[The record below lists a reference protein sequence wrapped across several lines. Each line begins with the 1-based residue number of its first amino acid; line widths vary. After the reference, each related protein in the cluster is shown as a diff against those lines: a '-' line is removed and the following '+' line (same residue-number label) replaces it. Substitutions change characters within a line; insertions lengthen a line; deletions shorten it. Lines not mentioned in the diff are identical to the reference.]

1 MLLTHVKGQIRSPLL
16 IVATSFV
23 ATACGGPASSTTP
36 PPSTPTGDRAEAI
49 IGPAGGTL
57 VTPSGAAGVQIPPGA
72 FNQQVTVTI
81 TRLAAPTTL
90 GNGPLPTAL
99 KQYPPFYE
107 FATSPAIPKFGDSVR
122 VGVCQVTDP
131 SSALYAP
138 EEAHGRLRLAHSVG
152 SAIEILDR
160 VAANDFLRCTSVVAG
175 ISAQRES
182 GLRGFISSGFRRV
195 MGSLGPQV
203 AYAAHGGLGGK
214 VKSFS
219 PFGAV
224 DPGDSPA
231 GGIVALD
238 LGMLSGALTCEAVWI
253 NESSDVIGNCDTGTG
268 AQPFLRTGGVMT
280 ALPVPTGG
288 YQGWVVVAMNKFKDV
303 VGWARN
309 LRGDSTRVFLLKNGS
324 NEPVQLPPFPGKANN
339 FPIGINDAGT
349 VAGYSTDP
357 SDPPSE
363 GARAWIWKGG
373 GVSPFEPPG
382 SVYSVAQG
390 INNVDQVTGYGVTAS
405 ERGAWLSTNGSFLFI
420 PNPSSEAVAATALN
434 DLGKVAVEISGTGY
448 GRAGTWSDGVLTD
461 LGSFGNYEITF
472 PESLNDAG
480 QLVGAAYNATSA
492 SDARAFVWSGGKF
505 TELRSASGPDF
516 PQSWAYSINGKG
528 QIVGSSAATP
538 THNFGNP
545 RHPTLWTLPPG

>member
-1 MLLTHVKGQIRSPLL
+1 MLLLCGKRGIRRPLF
-16 IVATSFV
+16 IVATAFV
-23 ATACGGPASSTTP
+23 SAACGGPGTTTTAPSSTP
-36 PPSTPTGDRAEAI
+36 EGDKAEAV

-57 VTPSGAAGVQIPPGA
+57 VTPSGAAGVQVPPGA

-81 TRLAAPTTL
+81 TRLSAPSTL
-90 GNGPLPTAL
+90 GNGPLPTTL

-107 FATSPAIPKFGDSVR
+107 FATSPAIAQFADSVR

-131 SSALYAP
+131 GSPLYAP
-138 EEAHGRLRLAHSVG
+138 EEAHSRLQLAHTVG
-152 SAIEILDR
+152 SAIEVLDR

-175 ISAQRES
+175 LSASRQS

-195 MGSLGPQV
+195 LESLGPRP

-224 DPGDSPA
+224 DPGQSPP
-231 GGIVALD
+231 GGIVAVD
-238 LGMLSGALTCEAVWI
+238 LGMLPGAFTCEAVWI
-253 NESSDVIGNCDTGTG
+253 NESSDVVGNCANGTGTQ
-268 AQPFLRTGGVMT
+268 AFLRTDGVMT

-309 LRGDSTRVFLLKNGS
+309 LRGDSARVFLLKNGS
-324 NEPVQLPPFPGKANN
+324 TEPVQLPPFPGKANN

-349 VAGYSTDP
+349 IAGYSTDP

-373 GVSPFEPPG
+373 GLSPFEPPG
-382 SVYSVAQG
+382 SSYSAAQG
-390 INNVDQVTGYGVTAS
+390 INNADQVMGYGVTAS
-405 ERGAWLSTNGSFLFI
+405 ERGAWLSTNGAFLFI
-420 PNPSSEAVAATALN
+420 PNPSSESVAGAALN

-448 GRAGTWSDGVLTD
+448 GHTGIWSDGVLTD
-461 LGSFGNYEITF
+461 LGSFGSYEITY
-472 PESLNDAG
+472 PKSLNNAG

-492 SDARAFVWSGGKF
+492 DDARGFVWSSGKF
-505 TELRSASGPDF
+505 TELKSTGSPDF

-528 QIVGSSAATP
+528 QIVGSSATP
-538 THNFGNP
+538 THN
-545 RHPTLWTLPPG
+545 RHPTMWTLPPP